1 MRCCPAQVRYALVVV
16 AGLAMAAC
24 ATQPDPLR
32 PARER
37 LATAN
42 ADADIRT
49 YAAASLAEAHR
60 SLVRAAQTGD
70 TEERDH
76 LIYMTNK
83 NLDIAQAIVA
93 QRRAAQ
99 QLKGLQTQAS
109 AATATRAQPRR
120 KVEQLP
126 LDGANSTANV
136 ATRKVEENVRSP
148 ANVPLSTDPLTRL
161 KDLQPGQSTELS
173 VQNLAFESGESRLS
187 RESKSR
193 LEHLTAQLRSDPSL
207 NVLVEGHT
215 DDVGSQAENLRI
227 SLSRADAVKA
237 FLVEGGITSNRIQ
250 TIGLGEKDAVASNA
264 TEAGRAQN
272 RRIEFVIY
280 RNVTAQRPG

>member
-16 AGLAMAAC
+16 VGLALAAC

-37 LATAN
+37 LAAAN
-42 ADADIRT
+42 ADGDIRT

-70 TEERDH
+70 AEERDH

-99 QLKGLQTQAS
+99 QLKDQLTRAS
-109 AATATRAQPRR
+109 AATATKGQSGR

-126 LDGANSTANV
+126 LDGVNSTANA
-136 ATRKVEENVRSP
+136 ATRKVDENAKIPAKVQRSP
-148 ANVPLSTDPLTRL
+148 DPLTRL
-161 KDLQPGQSTELS
+161 KDLEPGQSTELS
-173 VQNLAFESGESRLS
+173 VQNLVFESGESRLS
-187 RESKSR
+187 RESRSR
-193 LEHLTAQLRSDPSL
+193 LENLIAQLRSDPSL

-237 FLVEGGITSNRIQ
+237 FLVEGGIASNRIQ